1 MKKQQLTNL
10 LKVLGISAAAFF
22 ASSAMAVDSVQIIIK
37 DHMFQ
42 PAEITIPAG
51 TKVKLEIHNQD
62 ASAEEFESHSMHRE
76 KIIPGGAKRT
86 IFIGP
91 LEPGTYKFFGEF
103 NPKTAQGRV
112 IVK

>member
-1 MKKQQLTNL
+1 MKQQVSKI
-10 LKVLGISAAAFF
+10 LKVLGISAFAFI
-22 ASSAMAVDSVQIIIK
+22 AQPALAVQTVDVVIK

-51 TKVKLEIHNQD
+51 TKVKLMIHNQD
-62 ASAEEFESHSMHRE
+62 SSAEEFESHSLHRE
-76 KIIPGGAKRT
+76 KIIPGGAKRS

-91 LEPGTYKFFGEF
+91 LDAGTYEFFGEF

>member
-1 MKKQQLTNL
+1 MKKRSFPAMLAVIGVSVLSSIALPAFAIETVQL
-10 LKVLGISAAAFF
+10 V
-22 ASSAMAVDSVQIIIK
+22 IK

-42 PAEITIPAG
+42 PAEITIPAR
-51 TKVKLEIHNQD
+51 TKVKLVVENQD
-62 ASAEEFESHSMHRE
+62 ATPEEFESHSMHRE
-76 KIIPGGAKRT
+76 KIIPGGGKRT